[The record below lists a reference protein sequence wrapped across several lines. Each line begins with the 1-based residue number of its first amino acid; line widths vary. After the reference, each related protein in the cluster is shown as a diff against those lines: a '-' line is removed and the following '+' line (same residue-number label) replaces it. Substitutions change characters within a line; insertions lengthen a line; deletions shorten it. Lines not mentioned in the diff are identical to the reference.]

1 MSVRQ
6 ILEQVL
12 RSGQSM
18 AREAGGSLPRTGN
31 TGDAGSG
38 GPSNSGLGGLGGL
51 LSGSAGGLGGALSGA
66 GGGLGGLLSGAGG
79 GALGAGAIGMLLG
92 SKKARKMGG
101 KVAMYGGMAA
111 LGALAYR
118 AYNDWQHEQSQPMHE
133 PQTLNRVSALE
144 AETHSRAIL
153 CAMIGAAKADGH
165 IGDDERA
172 MLETEFGKLGGNA
185 QDQAWLKTEL
195 ASPLDPATVARH
207 AESPEMAAE
216 MYLAS
221 LMMVDEESYMERAY
235 LDELAR
241 QLKLPDTLK
250 LQLESRLRVES
261 DG

>member
-12 RSGQSM
+12 KSGQSL
-18 AREAGGSLPRTGN
+18 AREAGAMSRNGN
-31 TGDAGSG
+31 AGNAGSG
-38 GPSNSGLGGLGGL
+38 GSGSSGLGGL
-51 LSGSAGGLGGALSGA
+51 LSGSGGGLGGALSGT

-118 AYNDWQHEQSQPMHE
+118 AYNDWQQGQSQPMHE
-133 PQTLNRVSALE
+133 PQTLDRVSPSE
-144 AETHSRAIL
+144 AETHSRAVL

-165 IGDDERA
+165 IGDEERT
-172 MLETEFGKLGGNA
+172 MLEAEFDKLGGDA
-185 QDQAWLKTEL
+185 QDQAWLRAEL
-195 ASPLDPATVARH
+195 ASPLDPAAVARH
-207 AESPEMAAE
+207 AQSPEMAAE

-221 LMMVDEESYMERAY
+221 LLMVDEESYMERAY

-241 QLKLPDTLK
+241 QLKLPEDLK

-261 DG
+261 DA

>member
-12 RSGQSM
+12 KSGQSL
-18 AREAGGSLPRTGN
+18 AREAGMTLPGNGSTS
-31 TGDAGSG
+31 DARPGA
-38 GPSNSGLGGLGGL
+38 SNNAGLGGL
-51 LSGSAGGLGGALSGA
+51 LSGSGRGLGGALSGS

-118 AYNDWQHEQSQPMHE
+118 AYNDWQQGQSQPMHE
-133 PQTLNRVSALE
+133 PQTLNRVSASE
-144 AETHSRAIL
+144 AETHSRAVL

-165 IGDDERA
+165 IGDEERA

-185 QDQAWLKTEL
+185 QDQAWLRSEL
-195 ASPLDPATVARH
+195 ASPLDPAAVARH

-221 LMMVDEESYMERAY
+221 LMMADEESYMERAY

-241 QLKLPDTLK
+241 QLKLPEALK
-250 LQLESRLRVES
+250 LQLESRLRIES
-261 DG
+261 DA